1 MYHNQAFKYKF
12 SLSKIHRIY
21 YIVFTSTN
29 FDKLTNPT
37 IISTTKFLFPYIAM
51 SLVLVSSELEIAL
64 VKDKEIY
71 ITQSEDRDMIGSQQY
86 KN

>member
-1 MYHNQAFKYKF
+1 
-12 SLSKIHRIY
+12 
-21 YIVFTSTN
+21 
-29 FDKLTNPT
+29 
-37 IISTTKFLFPYIAM
+37 M